1 MTFTE
6 ITKEDIINKPNK
18 GKNKKIKADL
28 EKFLKTDYQYAIVH
42 DNFYNNNNDLR
53 RAIQSCIEY
62 HDLPIA
68 VFMHDGITYVERL

>member
-6 ITKEDIINKPNK
+6 ITKEDIINKPRK
-18 GKNKKIKADL
+18 AKNKEIKENL
-28 EKFLKTDYQYAIVH
+28 KKFLATGYQYAKVS
-42 DNFYNNNNDLR
+42 DNYYNNNNDLR
-53 RAIQSCIEY
+53 RAIQNCIEY